1 MEISKYRQ
9 TKITETLAYSLTSAA
24 IGVLFAALLKH
35 FVFVSDTGTSLAR
48 FALLGALT
56 GGIIC
61 MTFMLIGPWLERL
74 FSWPLLAVLI
84 LTPIVY
90 AGVIGLEYGLIYT
103 AVMGLE
109 SLFTNSLIG
118 PTILFSLVI
127 SLVLSFIGMISRLLG
142 HNVLSGFLIGKY
154 RRPVREN
161 RFVMY
166 LDIAGSTAIAERIGN
181 IAFMSFLN
189 DFFCDISRPIV
200 DCHGDIHKY
209 VGDEAIITWTTKDGE
224 SKASAIE
231 SFFAIGEKIR
241 ARSSYYEAKYGE
253 VPRFRAGLHYGEVI
267 VGEMGDVKR
276 EIAILGDVMNTA
288 SRIQGE
294 CRTLGEEFLVSGE
307 AIALLEPF
315 MTGYSVTSRG
325 NAELRGKETKISL
338 HAIRSAT
345 P

>member
-9 TKITETLAYSLTSAA
+9 TQIIETLSFSLTSAA
-24 IGVLFAALLKH
+24 IGVVFAVLLKY
-35 FVFVSDTGTSLAR
+35 FVFVNDTGTSLAR
-48 FALLGALT
+48 FSVLGALT

-61 MTFMLIGPWLERL
+61 LTFMIIGPWLERL
-74 FSWPLLAVLI
+74 FSWPLLIVLI
-84 LTPIVY
+84 LTPITY
-90 AGVIGLEYGLIYT
+90 AGIIGVEYGAIYV
-103 AVMGLE
+103 AVMGRE
-109 SLFTNSLIG
+109 SLLTNSLIG
-118 PTILFSLVI
+118 ETIAFSLLI
-127 SLVLSFIGMISRLLG
+127 SFVLSFIGMISRLLG

-166 LDIAGSTAIAERIGN
+166 LDLAGSTAIAERIGN

-189 DFFCDISRPIV
+189 DFFCDISRPII
-200 DCHGDIHKY
+200 DCQGDIHKY
-209 VGDEAIITWTTKDGE
+209 VGDEAIVTWTKKDGE

-241 ARSSYYEAKYGE
+241 ARASYYEAKYAV

-294 CRTLGEEFLVSGE
+294 CRTLGEDFLVSGE
-307 AIALLEPF
+307 ALSLLEPF
-315 MTGYSVTSRG
+315 MAGYSVSSRG

-338 HAIRSAT
+338 HAIRSA
-345 P
+345 